1 MDRKKLSFEEF
12 ENLLINTIN
21 DDYINNI
28 NHNYK
33 DSGLLYIPQDYCSST
48 INDYIQIYKFNMKMK
63 DKNKIEKL
71 EKEIKDLKTQNNRIM
86 IFCGIILSVSVIKLF
101 I

>member
-33 DSGLLYIPQDYCSST
+33 DSGLLYIDGHCSS